1 MHKELATRLSAMP
14 AVAIGIGLSGP
25 GQALHAAPSAPV
37 LNSANILDTVGGL
50 ILVLALLLGLAWLV
64 KRYMG
69 VPGISKGRIQV
80 VGGVSLGP
88 RERAVI
94 VEVDGERLLLGVAQG
109 NVRMLHQLQPPG
121 CVAESQVQDENF
133 RETLQEARREV
144 APEQQEAGR

>member
-1 MHKELATRLSAMP
+1 MLGA
-14 AVAIGIGLSGP
+14 GLFGLVQP
-25 GQALHAAPSAPV
+25 LHAESPAPV
-37 LNSANILDTVGGL
+37 LNTANILDTVGGL

-64 KRYMG
+64 KRYMT

-109 NVRMLHQLQPPG
+109 NVRMLHQLEQSRPEPS
-121 CVAESQVQDENF
+121 SQIGEDSF
-133 RETLQEARREV
+133 RETLQDA
-144 APEQQEAGR
+144 QQEQKETSR